1 MPTTF
6 HTIQYCI
13 HNSIPCFSFDIKW
26 DTTTNTKT
34 LHFPKE
40 WQKLKKP
47 QIKEHKNGLA
57 LLTGVTFWV
66 LDLDNCF
73 EELPQD
79 IQTLLMTECQTIVQT
94 RRGYHFYF
102 KVCDTSKEFKSKS
115 AVFFIDKKREGV
127 DIRGTDGCIIAP
139 PSSYFDG
146 TMKVYTYEWIKGDL
160 SSISY
165 ASNELLQLFQENKT
179 EHLVS
184 RGMST
189 VQDDWNSIVHVVTM
203 LSCERATNYSD
214 WISVIWAL
222 KNTEHSERSLDLA
235 HEFSRRTLKMNQ
247 YNPSEVTKIFET
259 GKQGYTRASLF
270 YWAMKDNPDEY
281 FSRFGM
287 SQLEENVFNGDSGLA
302 ELYALEN
309 RNHVVCTS
317 QHTSTL
323 EFYIYDDATSLWKES
338 SGNDIKRHFSLTME
352 GILLPLHKYYTHK
365 INSATQTEQENLW
378 VAKRFALAK
387 IMKHTHNNAC
397 AKNVLP
403 YISSVLYDKDFF
415 IKLNKTPYL
424 LSVANGVV
432 DLRTS
437 QLSKR
442 DASHYFSYALQIH
455 YNPAA
460 ELKDWNKYFNQVF
473 QNDQEV
479 IEWLQTYLGYTLSG
493 ETNLQ
498 RVVVLWGSG
507 SNSKSILLGFL
518 RKIMGV
524 DLFQTLSLDDIR
536 SKDGGSRDGLY
547 QARNA
552 RMAIL
557 SETSAH
563 AKFDE
568 EILKSISGQDPI
580 SVSAKYKNQITYI
593 PQFKFY
599 IITNNRP
606 HFDPEKG
613 AIWRR
618 IILVPFETAFK
629 DIDSPDWNEDLAKA
643 GKMIAK
649 DDGFLNSLNNN
660 LEGLLR
666 WMIVGAKKYYTTSEK
681 IPKKLV
687 EANQKYK
694 KSCNIYLNW
703 LEQNYEKSEDTTHY
717 ITSDDLIFEW
727 KKDNPRVREN
737 DKAIS
742 MKLSEALKEWE
753 LVKERKRINKELCYV
768 YGSLKRKGD
777 TDDEVED
784 DCSNCSNL
792 PPLFLKSP
800 ED

>member
-1 MPTTF
+1 MSAF
-6 HTIQYCI
+6 NTIQYCI
-13 HNSIPCFSFDIKW
+13 DNTISCFSCDITWANDGK
-26 DTTTNTKT
+26 KI
-34 LHFPKE
+34 LFPEDWAKI
-40 WQKLKKP
+40 KKP
-47 QIKEHKNGLA
+47 RIKENKNGFA
-57 LLTGVTFWV
+57 ILTGISFWV
-66 LDLDNCF
+66 LDFDNIF
-73 EELPQD
+73 ESLPQE
-79 IQTLLMTECQTIVQT
+79 IQNLLNNSCQAIVKT

-102 KVCDTSKEFKSKS
+102 KICDISKGFKSSSK
-115 AVFFIDKKREGV
+115 VFFIDRNQEGV
-127 DIRGTDGCIIAP
+127 DIKSKGGCIIAP
-139 PSSYFDG
+139 PSTYFDNNINIY
-146 TMKVYTYEWIKGDL
+146 KYEWIKGDL
-160 SSISY
+160 STISHAPSEILDLLQEKNAERSIIIKSSNTPQNSEWNSVVTAINLLSSER
-165 ASNELLQLFQENKT
+165 ASN
-179 EHLVS
+179 
-184 RGMST
+184 
-189 VQDDWNSIVHVVTM
+189 
-203 LSCERATNYSD
+203 YSE

-222 KNTEHSERSLDLA
+222 KNTENSDRSLDLA

-247 YNPSEVTKIFET
+247 YNPSEVTKLFEC
-259 GKQGYTRASLF
+259 GKQGYTKASIF

-281 FSRFGM
+281 FLNFGM

-309 RNHVVCTS
+309 RNRVVCTS
-317 QHTSTL
+317 QHSSTL
-323 EFYIYDDATSLWKES
+323 EFYIFDETSSLWKES

-352 GILLPLHKYYTHK
+352 DILLPLHKYYTHK

-415 IKLNKTPYL
+415 IKLNKTPHL
-424 LSVANGVV
+424 LSVANGVI

-437 QLSKR
+437 QLIKR
-442 DASHYFSYALQIH
+442 EASHYFSYCLSIN
-455 YNPAA
+455 YNPIADITGW
-460 ELKDWNKYFNQVF
+460 KKYFNQVF

-518 RKIMGV
+518 RKIMGS
-524 DLFQTLSLDDIR
+524 DLFQTLSMDDIR

-618 IILVPFETAFK
+618 IILLPFETAFK
-629 DIDSPDWNEDLAKA
+629 DNDSPEWDEDLAKQ
-643 GKMIAK
+643 GKMMPK
-649 DDGFLNSLNNN
+649 DEHFLESLNNN
-660 LEGLLR
+660 LEGLLK
-666 WMIVGAKKYYTTSEK
+666 WMIDGAKKYYTSSEK
-681 IPKKLV
+681 IPKKLI
-687 EANQKYK
+687 EANQNYK
-694 KSCNIYLNW
+694 KSCNIYLKW
-703 LEQNYEKSEDTTHY
+703 LEQNYEKCDDEGEY
-717 ITSDDLIFEW
+717 VKSDDLIYEW
-727 KKDNPRVREN
+727 KKDNPRNRDN

-742 MKLSEALKEWE
+742 MKISEALKEWE
-753 LVKERKRINKELCYV
+753 LKRVRQRIDKELYYCY
-768 YGSLKRKGD
+768 
-777 TDDEVED
+777 
-784 DCSNCSNL
+784 N
-792 PPLFLKSP
+792 FLKKK
-800 ED
+800 EDFDS